1 MNSKRRGASGM
12 ARASAKPVPPAAAPV
27 VELIKA
33 EHRSLARV
41 IGAMQALVTRWRSPE
56 EKRDLGLFESMLRYI
71 ENVPDRI
78 HHPKEDRALF
88 PAIERRSRQ
97 AAELIAQLGRE
108 HARGESMLAAVR
120 AALRRLEGAEPNA
133 LEGLAT
139 AVEEF
144 AEFYWWHLHR
154 EEEQLIPL
162 ACSCLAESDWREI
175 EAAFASN
182 TDPLFGADCAAEY
195 RTLYD
200 RIAELTDKPLKSL
213 VPR

>member
-1 MNSKRRGASGM
+1 MSSKGRGASGM

-27 VELIKA
+27 VELIKT

-56 EKRDLGLFESMLRYI
+56 EKRDLGLFESMLSYI

-78 HHPKEDRALF
+78 HHPKEDRVLF
-88 PAIERRSRQ
+88 PAIERRSGQ

-108 HARGESMLAAVR
+108 HARGEAMLASVR
-120 AALRRLEGAEPNA
+120 AALRRLERAEANA

-139 AVEEF
+139 AVDEF

-162 ACSCLAESDWREI
+162 ACSSLTETDWRGI

-182 TDPLFGADCAAEY
+182 MDPLFAADRAAEY
-195 RTLYD
+195 RALYE
-200 RIAELTDKPLKSL
+200 RIAELTDKTLNSL

>member
-1 MNSKRRGASGM
+1 M
-12 ARASAKPVPPAAAPV
+12 ARASAKPVPAAAAPV

-33 EHRSLARV
+33 EHRALARV
-41 IGAMQALVTRWRSPE
+41 IGAMQALVTRWRAPE
-56 EKRDLGLFESMLRYI
+56 EKPDLGLFDSMLHYI

-78 HHPKEDRALF
+78 HHPKEDHVLF

-97 AAELIAQLGRE
+97 GSELIAQLGHE
-108 HARGESMLAAVR
+108 HARGESMLAATR
-120 AALRRLEGAEPNA
+120 SALHRLQGGEPNA

-162 ACSCLAESDWREI
+162 ACASLTDDDWHEI
-175 EAAFASN
+175 QAAFASN
-182 TDPLFGADCAAEY
+182 TDPLFGAECAAEY
-195 RTLYD
+195 RALYE
-200 RIAELTDKPLKSL
+200 RIAELTDKSLKSL

>member
-1 MNSKRRGASGM
+1 M
-12 ARASAKPVPPAAAPV
+12 ARASAKPVPAAAAPV

-33 EHRSLARV
+33 EHRALARV
-41 IGAMQALVTRWRSPE
+41 IGAMQALVPRWRAPE
-56 EKRDLGLFESMLRYI
+56 EKPDLGLFDSMLHYI

-78 HHPKEDRALF
+78 HHPKEDHVLF
-88 PAIERRSRQ
+88 PAIERRSKQ
-97 AAELIAQLGRE
+97 GSELIAQLGHE
-108 HARGESMLAAVR
+108 HALGDSMLAATR
-120 AALRRLEGAEPNA
+120 SALHRLQGSEPNA

-162 ACSCLAESDWREI
+162 ACASLTDDDWYRI
-175 EAAFASN
+175 QAAFASN
-182 TDPLFGADCAAEY
+182 TDPLFGAECAAEY
-195 RTLYD
+195 RALYE
-200 RIAELTDKPLKSL
+200 RIAELTQKTLKSL